1 MFPYEPEEQKKI
13 KEAHSLEKLKA
24 EAKLHH
30 EIAEHKKVEFE
41 GKDKNAKWDR
51 ENLFCSRSPTTPRA
65 L

>member
-24 EAKLHH
+24 QAKLHH

-41 GKDKNAKWDR
+41 GKDKNDK
-51 ENLFCSRSPTTPRA
+51 
-65 L
+65 